1 MPAER
6 GSDSGAAPERQYPAI
21 QHRCGRPYEQSYR
34 DSKSD
39 FFFQEVYATKPQTL
53 TYFAVNRDIFHAFF
67 GSEPPPKSAIEVPT
81 AMDIDVRS
89 AGEDSNP
96 IDIVAEPPQADATH
110 SSPSINRITAQLPAD
125 GSGDQRYPMPV
136 KLPSSVAVTNSAAE
150 PQVEGI
156 GSKEMVVYGPT
167 PMEAEP
173 PASQQSNPHIEDSE
187 RRALITNERAF
198 QEFNLLKSNLFEAW
212 ERDCKDGDIL

>member
-1 MPAER
+1 M
-6 GSDSGAAPERQYPAI
+6 
-21 QHRCGRPYEQSYR
+21 
-34 DSKSD
+34 
-39 FFFQEVYATKPQTL
+39 
-53 TYFAVNRDIFHAFF
+53 
-67 GSEPPPKSAIEVPT
+67 PT